1 MRAYLAPRFEIV
13 SLRNADGGPT
23 WRALL
28 LEGEQL
34 GHFRF
39 NAPAH
44 ASADQAREL
53 IHAAALEFD
62 GARSAIA
69 QFRELDLA
77 A

>member
-1 MRAYLAPRFEIV
+1 MVASRFEIV
-13 SLRNADGGPT
+13 SLRRAESGST

-34 GHFRF
+34 GQFRF
-39 NAPAH
+39 AAPADV
-44 ASADQAREL
+44 SDDQARAL
-53 IHAAALEFD
+53 IHETASGFD

-69 QFRELDLA
+69 QFREIDLA

>member
-1 MRAYLAPRFEIV
+1 LAPRFEIV

-28 LEGEQL
+28 LEGEHL

-39 NAPAH
+39 AAPAD
-44 ASADQAREL
+44 ASADQARAL
-53 IHAAALEFD
+53 IHQTASTFD
-62 GARSAIA
+62 AARSAIA